1 MKEVIE
7 KTSYVK
13 PLSRLIML
21 DIESVICASGQQ
33 GTGTLPEYTYEEW

>member
-13 PLSRLIML
+13 PLSGLIML
-21 DIESVICASGQQ
+21 DKESVICASEQL
-33 GTGTLPEYTYEEW
+33 GTGTLTEYIYEEW